1 MEQKNIKYKNNFKI
15 KMRLNL
21 NLKKIGYT
29 NLNTY
34 LNNKQI
40 DIKNT
45 KTIKTLMQNI
55 NNVNYTYQHTNK
67 KY

>member
-45 KTIKTLMQNI
+45 KTIKTLMQNV
-55 NNVNYTYQHTNK
+55 NNVKYTYQHTNK